1 MTLRRTLALVSLA
14 VGAAAAASTAN
25 AASTPVTWHPW
36 LLSSPSQFR
45 LGPPPAARSARTK
58 RDLRTLLALQRR
70 RTPAERALVAK
81 WVKQPAVVPW
91 MQEELQM
98 IVDYRPRV
106 APAARVIA
114 VLSTAMEDALIAAD
128 DSRLVYAK
136 RGRPAPWRLDKR
148 IKPLVKTKGRSSY
161 APADAAIAGAAEV
174 VLPYLFP
181 NEPASTFT
189 ALASESLRAQ
199 TIAGIA
205 YPSDLVQARA
215 LGHQVAQLALAHGD
229 GDNHGASGFS
239 EGPFAGDQ
247 FWQPTPLAFE
257 PGVGGAVGLWKPW
270 LVPEYHQFLATIP
283 PPSPYG
289 SPAFIGQVNAVLDT
303 SAALT
308 DEQKQIAQFWDD
320 EPGTFTP
327 PGHWTEIA
335 LTYIKSYKVSDQ
347 HAARVLAYL
356 GASLEDSVVTWF
368 GLKYHYWQVR
378 PITAIWRLSADRT
391 RVYSEAQVAA
401 DPSLA
406 PLRNVWTPFIPTP
419 AFPSYPAGHPTFSG
433 DAAKVLTYFFPKA
446 GQTLNQ
452 LAQQVALARLYGG
465 IHYPQDNEQA
475 LVLGRAIADKF
486 TARAGTDGSAG

>member
-1 MTLRRTLALVSLA
+1 M
-14 VGAAAAASTAN
+14 
-25 AASTPVTWHPW
+25 
-36 LLSSPSQFR
+36 
-45 LGPPPAARSARTK
+45 
-58 RDLRTLLALQRR
+58 
-70 RTPAERALVAK
+70 
-81 WVKQPAVVPW
+81 
-91 MQEELQM
+91 
-98 IVDYRPRV
+98 
-106 APAARVIA
+106 
-114 VLSTAMEDALIAAD
+114 
-128 DSRLVYAK
+128 
-136 RGRPAPWRLDKR
+136 
-148 IKPLVKTKGRSSY
+148 
-161 APADAAIAGAAEV
+161 
-174 VLPYLFP
+174 
-181 NEPASTFT
+181 
-189 ALASESLRAQ
+189 
-199 TIAGIA
+199 
-205 YPSDLVQARA
+205 
-215 LGHQVAQLALAHGD
+215 
-229 GDNHGASGFS
+229 
-239 EGPFAGDQ
+239 
-247 FWQPTPLAFE
+247 
-257 PGVGGAVGLWKPW
+257 
-270 LVPEYHQFLATIP
+270 
-283 PPSPYG
+283 
-289 SPAFIGQVNAVLDT
+289 LDT

-327 PGHWTEIA
+327 PGHWMEIA

-347 HAARVLAYL
+347 QAARVLAYL
-356 GASLEDSVVTWF
+356 GASLEDSVITWF

>member
-1 MTLRRTLALVSLA
+1 MTRRRSLALAALA
-14 VGAAAAASTAN
+14 LGLSGAASSAN
-25 AASTPVTWHPW
+25 AAATPVTWHPW

-45 LGPPPAARSARTK
+45 LGPPPAAKSARTR
-58 RDLRTLLALQRR
+58 RDLRTLLSLQRR
-70 RTPAERALVAK
+70 RSPSDRALVAK

-91 MQEELQM
+91 MQQELQM

-106 APAARVIA
+106 APAARVIG

-128 DSRLVYAK
+128 DSRLAYAK

-148 IKPLVKTKGRSSY
+148 IKPLVKTSARSSY

-174 VLPYLFP
+174 MLPYLFP
-181 NEPASTFT
+181 SEPANTFT
-189 ALASESLRAQ
+189 ALANESLRAQ
-199 TIAGIA
+199 MVAGAA

-215 LGHQVAQLALAHGD
+215 LGHKVAQLALAHGD

-239 EGPFAGDQ
+239 EGPFPGDQ
-247 FWQPTPLAFE
+247 FWEPTPIAFE

-270 LVPEYHQFLATIP
+270 LVPEYHQFVNTIP

-289 SPAFIGQVNAVLDT
+289 SAAFIGQLNAVLDT

-327 PGHWTEIA
+327 PGHWMDIA

-347 HAARVLAYL
+347 QAARVLAYL
-356 GASLEDSVVTWF
+356 GASLDDSVITWF

-391 RVYSEAQVAA
+391 HLYTEAQVTA

-433 DAAKVLTYFFPKA
+433 DAAKLLTYFFPKA
-446 GQTLNQ
+446 GDTLNR
-452 LAQQVALARLYGG
+452 LARQVADARVYGG
-465 IHYPQDNEQA
+465 IHYPEDVDEA
-475 LVLGRAIADKF
+475 LVLGHSIADKF
-486 TARAGTDGSAG
+486 IARAGTDGSRG